1 MNLLLA
7 SVLVLVLLC
16 GCLPPGVEPK
26 SYKATPNRGS
36 GISIGG
42 SSSNSNSNGSEGG
55 RGSSSSSSRTA
66 ATNTRNQ
73 LNVGLLVPHTNFGRR
88 DYLRSIN
95 TAVMGLQKGR
105 GPKLTFLKDHEF
117 QTSNIH
123 FDMMSLTPSPTG
135 KAPVPSRRLKVAV

>member
-1 MNLLLA
+1 MNLLVA
-7 SVLVLVLLC
+7 SVLLLF
-16 GCLPPGVEPK
+16 GCLISGVELK
-26 SYKATPNRGS
+26 SYKATTNRGS

-42 SSSNSNSNGSEGG
+42 SSSKGATDSKSSGGSGTTSG
-55 RGSSSSSSRTA
+55 
-66 ATNTRNQ
+66 ATTTRVTRNQ

-135 KAPVPSRRLKVAV
+135 RPFKRSAVG